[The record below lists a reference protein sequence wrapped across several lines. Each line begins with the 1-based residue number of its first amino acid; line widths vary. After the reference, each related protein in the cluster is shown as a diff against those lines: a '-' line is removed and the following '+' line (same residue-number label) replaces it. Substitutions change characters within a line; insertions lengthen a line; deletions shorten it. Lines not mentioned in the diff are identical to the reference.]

1 MAAYDCDV
9 LVHGV
14 TYGRVEEGTG
24 DALVAAGGADG
35 QGVDADGV
43 GLVEEVHPAGELVVV
58 DVIGAVGGEA
68 VGVHVGG
75 VLGVLS
81 QFVAC
86 PVEGAGWNGVNE
98 LNHIL
103 RNRGEGPRKEW
114 RSALQGNKTRMEEAP
129 SGGRA
134 WNRTRTARRLLG

>member
-1 MAAYDCDV
+1 MPNATPSYSKLAYDGDV

-24 DALVAAGGADG
+24 DALVAAGGANG
-35 QGVDADGV
+35 QGVDAYGV

-81 QFVAC
+81 QSVAC
-86 PVEGAGWNGVNE
+86 PVVGAGWDSANE
-98 LNHIL
+98 LNHVL
-103 RNRGEGPRKEW
+103 RNRAGEG
-114 RSALQGNKTRMEEAP
+114 G
-129 SGGRA
+129 
-134 WNRTRTARRLLG
+134 